1 MTGRLAFS
9 RLSLAAVLS
18 VGKYAPACRHCTKQ
32 RCVCFLKIV
41 KKEKGGRRG
50 RGKEKEELG
59 EGGEGEVGAE
69 ELEEDRKNF
78 SVKKCCPRSLRLP
91 SL

>member
-1 MTGRLAFS
+1 MHQRVATVPNRG
-9 RLSLAAVLS
+9 
-18 VGKYAPACRHCTKQ
+18 ACG
-32 RCVCFLKIV
+32 FLKIV

-50 RGKEKEELG
+50 RGKKKEELG
-59 EGGEGEVGAE
+59 EGGEEEVGAE

-78 SVKKCCPRSLRLP
+78 SVTKCCPRYLRLP

>member
-1 MTGRLAFS
+1 MSPLYQTEVR
-9 RLSLAAVLS
+9 V
-18 VGKYAPACRHCTKQ
+18 
-32 RCVCFLKIV
+32 FLKNCE
-41 KKEKGGRRG
+41 KKKKGERRG

-59 EGGEGEVGAE
+59 EGEEEEVGAE

-78 SVKKCCPRSLRLP
+78 SVKKCCPRYLRLP